1 MHAFKAPITE
11 LVWLTPKVG
20 VTMDELLSMLRDTVE
35 GMNKNART
43 DPTLYGAAAGW
54 VVEEEKFVYVSGWAS
69 VEVSKQSVA

>member
-1 MHAFKAPITE
+1 MLSLSAFA
-11 LVWLTPKVG
+11 
-20 VTMDELLSMLRDTVE
+20 LRVHVQASPEHGKGYDTVE

-43 DPTLYGAAAGW
+43 DPTLYGAAAGR